1 VTDASAMEP
10 MLPEM
15 TAELA
20 DLVITLVERASEFR
34 GQLNPVLR
42 ASVGDLVRSMNCYYS
57 NLIEGHRTTPVD
69 IDRAMVGDYADEP
82 EKRNLQLEAR
92 AHIEVQAMIDA
103 GQLPYDVVS
112 VAAIKWMH
120 KEFCD
125 RLPDELL
132 WVDNSMTNGRV
143 AVVPGAFRTSLV
155 KVGRHIPPEPEAID
169 PLLRRF
175 VDAYT
180 SRMLSRV
187 QSIVSVAASH
197 HRLVWIHPFLDG
209 NGRVTRIF
217 SHAFLRHLGVGS
229 ELWSVSR
236 GLARDVERYK
246 ALLMAADEPRRG
258 DLDGRGNLTQSGLTD
273 FCVFFLQSCIDQ
285 VAFMADLLQPQELL
299 NRMQIWTEEQVR
311 RGRLPRGSWPLLR
324 EAVVAGEFPRSSA
337 PLLTGYQER
346 QARTVLSALIERSLL
361 VAPTPRGSV
370 RLGFPVEVLERWLP
384 GLYPVGQ

>member
-1 VTDASAMEP
+1 MTEATAMEP
-10 MLPEM
+10 MLPEV

-20 DLVITLVERASEFR
+20 DLVLTLVERASEFR

-57 NLIEGHRTTPVD
+57 NLIEGHQTTPLD
-69 IDRAMVGDYADEP
+69 IDRAMAGDYSAEP

-92 AHIEVQAMIDA
+92 AHIEVQAMID
-103 GQLPYDVVS
+103 GGDLSHDVVS
-112 VAAIKWMH
+112 IAAIKWMH

-132 WVDNSMTNGRV
+132 WAENPQTGKRLP
-143 AVVPGAFRTSLV
+143 VVPGGFRTSMV
-155 KVGRHIPPEPEAID
+155 KVGRHIPPEPEAIE
-169 PLLRRF
+169 PLLARF

-180 SRMLSRV
+180 SRMLSRI

-197 HRLVWIHPFLDG
+197 HRLAWIHPFLDG
-209 NGRVTRIF
+209 NGRVTRMF

-246 ALLMAADEPRRG
+246 ALLMATDEPRRG

-273 FCVFFLQSCIDQ
+273 FCMFFLNSCIDQ
-285 VAFMADLLQPQELL
+285 VAFMADLLQPRELL
-299 NRMQIWTEEQVR
+299 NRMEIWTEEEIR

-324 EAVVAGEFPRSSA
+324 EAVVAGEFPRSQA

-346 QARTVLSALIERSLL
+346 QARTVLSMLLDRGLL
-361 VAPTPRGSV
+361 VAPTPRSPV
-370 RLGFPVEVLERWLP
+370 RLGFPAEVLERWLP
-384 GLYPVGQ
+384 RLYPAGS